1 MSSQAALRGFS
12 RERSAGIAVPAD
24 HTIARL
30 HFGDPC
36 FATPRHIVDAASA
49 AMRDGYTHYPP
60 SYGDPDLRTAI
71 ANRAAH
77 RAGRPIESAE
87 VLVTAGST
95 AAIYC
100 ALTAVLDPGDEVLLF
115 DPSYSLYATILNQ
128 IGARP
133 VYVGMTEQL
142 RPDRDR
148 LERAITDRTRL
159 VIINNPANPTGV
171 VFNKAELRAI
181 GQIAVA
187 HDLLV
192 LADEI
197 YDELDFTGRFTSC
210 LALPELS
217 DRLLYVNG
225 FSKTYAMTGWRL
237 GYLVASP
244 GLLDAAHVIHANSS
258 AGVNWPTQR
267 AGIAA
272 LHGPWEPIAE
282 MIAGYQVR
290 REALVEGLAGTPGLE
305 PVWPEG
311 AFYLYLGFKFA
322 TPIRSA
328 ELTKLLLA
336 EGVAVRS
343 GTEYGPAGE
352 GYLRVSY
359 SATLDDIHQGAQ
371 RLHRVFKKLS

>member
-1 MSSQAALRGFS
+1 MRHGPAHVSGSLYDLTMDLASPSQAARRGFS
-12 RERSAGIAVPAD
+12 PERSAGIAVPPD
-24 HTIARL
+24 PGVARL

-36 FATPRHIVDAASA
+36 FATPRHIVDAATA
-49 AMRDGYTHYPP
+49 AMSAGYTHYPP

-71 ANRAAH
+71 ARRASR
-77 RAGRPIESAE
+77 RAGRPIESSE

-142 RPDRDR
+142 RPDRD
-148 LERAITDRTRL
+148 
-159 VIINNPANPTGV
+159 
-171 VFNKAELRAI
+171 
-181 GQIAVA
+181 
-187 HDLLV
+187 LLV

-197 YDELDFTGRFTSC
+197 YDELDFTGTFTSC

-290 REALVEGLAGTPGLE
+290 REALVEGLAGTPGLV
-305 PVWPEG
+305 PVLPEG

-371 RLHRVFKKLS
+371 RLHRVFQKLS

>member
-1 MSSQAALRGFS
+1 M
-12 RERSAGIAVPAD
+12 
-24 HTIARL
+24 
-30 HFGDPC
+30 
-36 FATPRHIVDAASA
+36 
-49 AMRDGYTHYPP
+49 
-60 SYGDPDLRTAI
+60 
-71 ANRAAH
+71 
-77 RAGRPIESAE
+77 
-87 VLVTAGST
+87 
-95 AAIYC
+95 
-100 ALTAVLDPGDEVLLF
+100 
-115 DPSYSLYATILNQ
+115 
-128 IGARP
+128 
-133 VYVGMTEQL
+133 
-142 RPDRDR
+142 
-148 LERAITDRTRL
+148 
-159 VIINNPANPTGV
+159 
-171 VFNKAELRAI
+171 
-181 GQIAVA
+181 A

-197 YDELDFTGRFTSC
+197 YDELDFTGTFTSC

-244 GLLDAAHVIHANSS
+244 GLLDAAHVIHANAS

-290 REALVEGLAGTPGLE
+290 REAVVEGLAGTPGLE
-305 PVWPEG
+305 PVLPEG

-371 RLHRVFKKLS
+371 RMHRVFQKLS